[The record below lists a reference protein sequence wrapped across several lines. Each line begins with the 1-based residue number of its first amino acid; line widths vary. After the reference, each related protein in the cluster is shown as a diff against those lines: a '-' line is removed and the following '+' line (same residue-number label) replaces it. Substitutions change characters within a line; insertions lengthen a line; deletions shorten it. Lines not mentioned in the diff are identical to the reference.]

1 MMSPIELRTGDRS
14 LCHRA
19 CRQDC
24 YRGNANGV
32 GCPMFE
38 FPATLKRNTYC
49 NFCFECV
56 KSCPGSNM
64 VFSFRRFGKDLWT
77 STHHS
82 GETYLALVLVGVT
95 TVVTA
100 QMLPGWADAISGLS
114 KWLPLSVRVFLK
126 PVTYLTLVESLVFF
140 SASLAVF
147 PVLGFLA
154 AWISSRLITPGE
166 HKTKEFWRGLGYMF
180 IPVGVTMHL
189 AHNLSHILLE
199 GGSIVP
205 SLQHAM
211 NRFTPFYLGEP
222 AWNLSTVIAPDV
234 VGWLQAV
241 VVLGGLV
248 FSIVV
253 GYRLA
258 AKIFAKEVFWKA
270 LIPFIVFSLLLT
282 VLNLYILAQPMGPR
296 HAM

>member
-1 MMSPIELRTGDRS
+1 MVE
-14 LCHRA
+14 
-19 CRQDC
+19 
-24 YRGNANGV
+24 
-32 GCPMFE
+32 
-38 FPATLKRNTYC
+38 KR
-49 NFCFECV
+49 
-56 KSCPGSNM
+56 
-64 VFSFRRFGKDLWT
+64 
-77 STHHS
+77 
-82 GETYLALVLVGVT
+82 
-95 TVVTA
+95 
-100 QMLPGWADAISGLS
+100 
-114 KWLPLSVRVFLK
+114 
-126 PVTYLTLVESLVFF
+126 
-140 SASLAVF
+140 
-147 PVLGFLA
+147 
-154 AWISSRLITPGE
+154 
-166 HKTKEFWRGLGYMF
+166 
-180 IPVGVTMHL
+180 L

-199 GGSIVP
+199 DGSIVP

-234 VGWLQAV
+234 VGWLQTV